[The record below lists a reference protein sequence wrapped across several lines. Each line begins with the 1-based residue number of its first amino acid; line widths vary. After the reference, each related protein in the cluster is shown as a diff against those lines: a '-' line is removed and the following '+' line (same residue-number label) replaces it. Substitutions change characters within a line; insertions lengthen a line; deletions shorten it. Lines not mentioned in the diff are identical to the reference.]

1 MGAKRALIVDDSRSA
16 RLFLAR
22 MLEKYEIDVDSA
34 ESAEA
39 AIEYLGSHRPD
50 VIFMD
55 HLMPG
60 MDGFQAVQAIKN
72 NPRTATIPI
81 MMYTSQEGELYLGQ
95 ARALGA
101 VGVMPKQIKPTD
113 VSKVLYQLH
122 LVQDR
127 RTGEQTSFK
136 PVPVPK
142 AEVSVD
148 EAVAVSSSN
157 PAVLPKALTDS
168 ALREHFAEL
177 RRALVAG
184 IDTQTDRITAEV
196 RAILLEALPPQSS
209 EAVVTPRGRNPWPW
223 AAACAALVVALC
235 STALWWH
242 DSNLLSAMAKDL
254 DQVRTEVAQH
264 SASSAAAS
272 AAVAEALPSAVQS
285 ADGSVATTVA
295 SMSPGA
301 PGGPAQT
308 GLGPNSLSPGGVGQ
322 GAVQGAAASG
332 AGGPLTAAA
341 GSPAPRRSGVQAD
354 GRPLV
359 LNVPYGSDALG
370 GGRLE
375 AVRQVLDRLARQQ
388 TTGTVEVKTFPGRF
402 CLMGNST
409 DGYSVA
415 PDETPYSKCDIV
427 GNPADEALSPGQR
440 TPVAFANLVGTVRNS
455 THGGLDVQVAQGDA
469 SVTATPYPSASAE
482 LTAGEWNRAAAAN
495 NRIEIRLH

>member
-81 MMYTSQEGELYLGQ
+81 LMYTSQEGELYLGQ

-101 VGVMPKQIKPTD
+101 VGVLPKQIKPTD

-122 LVQDR
+122 LVPDR
-127 RTGEQTSFK
+127 RTGEQTTFRPIAVTHRASSDDR
-136 PVPVPK
+136 PMEDQVAAV
-142 AEVSVD
+142 VSG
-148 EAVAVSSSN
+148 AG
-157 PAVLPKALTDS
+157 PGPKALTDTS
-168 ALREHFAEL
+168 LREHFAEL

-196 RAILLEALPPQSS
+196 RAILLEALPAQST
-209 EAVVTPRGRNPWPW
+209 E
-223 AAACAALVVALC
+223 AAAQPRAQRPWGWIVASIALVIALA
-235 STALWWH
+235 STGLWWR
-242 DSNLLSAMAKDL
+242 DLNILRAMAKDL
-254 DQVRTEVAQH
+254 EQVRTEMAQH
-264 SASSAAAS
+264 AAAAVAPAS
-272 AAVAEALPSAVQS
+272 PVAEALPPALDSGDGPSA
-285 ADGSVATTVA
+285 TVA
-295 SMSPGA
+295 SMSLGGA
-301 PGGPAQT
+301 PVPAPLAYPGT
-308 GLGPNSLSPGGVGQ
+308 GS
-322 GAVQGAAASG
+322 AAAATAGAGPSG
-332 AGGPLTAAA
+332 APALAAA
-341 GSPAPRRSGVQAD
+341 APAPRRAGIQAD
-354 GRPLV
+354 GKPLV
-359 LNVPYGSDALG
+359 LSVPYGSDALG
-370 GGRLE
+370 GPRLE
-375 AVRQVLDRLARQQ
+375 AIRQVIDRLARQEAS
-388 TTGTVEVKTFPGRF
+388 GMLDIKTFSGRF
-402 CLMGNST
+402 CLMGNAN
-409 DGYSVA
+409 DGYSIA
-415 PDETPYSKCDIV
+415 PDETPYARCDLV

-440 TPVAFANLVGTVRNS
+440 TPVAFANLAGTARNS
-455 THGGLDVQVAQGDA
+455 THGTLDVQVAQGDS
-469 SVTATPYPSASAE
+469 SVTATPYPLAAAE